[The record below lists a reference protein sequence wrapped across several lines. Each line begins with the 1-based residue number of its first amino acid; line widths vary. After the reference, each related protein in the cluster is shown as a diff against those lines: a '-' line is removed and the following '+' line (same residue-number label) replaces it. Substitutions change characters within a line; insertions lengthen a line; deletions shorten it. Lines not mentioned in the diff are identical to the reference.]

1 MKKWLSLLS
10 IIFCFIKSQAQTV
23 SYNDFKK
30 LIPYLQT
37 EDWKNA
43 YRISSDLLSSS
54 EKDTSDY
61 RAIVLYAN
69 ILSASGMVTQ
79 RLMTFEQLEK
89 AMSKHKG
96 HRILFSSHPITQ
108 KEGSLNSVKFS
119 DAKSAKDAFITAT
132 NKEGAHILCF
142 ENIIFKAPVNP
153 ASFNNSFVRC
163 GGKIDKI
170 EFNPNKSLVWI
181 TRLTIK
187 DGFARASQ

>member
-1 MKKWLSLLS
+1 MKKWLSLLL
-10 IIFCFIKSQAQTV
+10 ILFCFIKSQAQTV

-30 LIPYLQT
+30 LIPYLQA

-89 AMSKHKG
+89 AISKYKG
-96 HRILFSSHPITQ
+96 HKILFSSHPITQ
-108 KEGSLNSVKFS
+108 K
-119 DAKSAKDAFITAT
+119 
-132 NKEGAHILCF
+132 
-142 ENIIFKAPVNP
+142 
-153 ASFNNSFVRC
+153 
-163 GGKIDKI
+163 
-170 EFNPNKSLVWI
+170 
-181 TRLTIK
+181 
-187 DGFARASQ
+187 